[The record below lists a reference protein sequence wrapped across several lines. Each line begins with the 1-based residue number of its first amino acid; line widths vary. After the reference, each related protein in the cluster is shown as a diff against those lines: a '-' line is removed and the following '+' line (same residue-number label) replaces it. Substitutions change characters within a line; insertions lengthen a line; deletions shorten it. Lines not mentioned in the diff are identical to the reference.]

1 MFTILI
7 SVSASALLT
16 VGMYFLTYNIWWAL
30 TVAVVGIIAVNFF
43 TGRYFLNK
51 LKELFGNVEKDLRA
65 GRYEK
70 AIERLKEGYKY
81 SNWQFFVKEQINAQ
95 IGIILYSTKRL
106 DEALSYLE
114 KGFDK
119 NWLSMSMLAA
129 SQYRAKETEK
139 ALKTLEAAVKG
150 APKEGF
156 VYSFY
161 AWMLSGNGNDSKAIE
176 VLNKGVKKCPMDEK
190 LEANMEAMKNGKK
203 IKMERYGNVWLQL
216 QLTKVPEGAK
226 PYQQFIAN
234 QRIKRR

>member
-7 SVSASALLT
+7 SVSASALLA
-16 VGMYFLTYNIWWAL
+16 VGMYFLTYNIWWSL

-139 ALKTLEAAVKG
+139 ALKN
-150 APKEGF
+150 
-156 VYSFY
+156 S
-161 AWMLSGNGNDSKAIE
+161 
-176 VLNKGVKKCPMDEK
+176 
-190 LEANMEAMKNGKK
+190 
-203 IKMERYGNVWLQL
+203 
-216 QLTKVPEGAK
+216 
-226 PYQQFIAN
+226 
-234 QRIKRR
+234 